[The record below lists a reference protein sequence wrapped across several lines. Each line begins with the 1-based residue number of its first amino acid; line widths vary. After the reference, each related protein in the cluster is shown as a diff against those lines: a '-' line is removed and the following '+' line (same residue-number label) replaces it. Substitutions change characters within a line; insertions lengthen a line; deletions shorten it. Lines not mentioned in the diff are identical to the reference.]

1 MGRQRPEAARSASYL
16 DVMESCQS
24 FTLRGLGKLLQ
35 GSLHSHTHVHVSTH
49 PREIKED
56 VANLPISL
64 SVLTMALM
72 IKLLL

>member
-24 FTLRGLGKLLQ
+24 FPLRGLGKLLQ
-35 GSLHSHTHVHVSTH
+35 GSLHSHTHVRTH